1 MKEIS
6 QKIIAQNEEI
16 ELFRNSNPLSV
27 AKMLYDEALELVEA
41 TETAF
46 LTDDLTSIASEVA
59 DVFYLLVRFSELL
72 GLDIVEA
79 TEIKIKRNLLKYG
92 GQTSVPLARENWES
106 KGGDRLFFD
115 KLLDE

>member
-16 ELFRNSNPLSV
+16 ELFRSSSPLSV
-27 AKMLYDEALELVEA
+27 ARMLYDEALELVEA

-46 LTDDLTSIASEVA
+46 LTDDLTSVASEVA
-59 DVFYLLVRFSELL
+59 DVFYLLVRFAELL

-79 TEIKIKRNLLKYG
+79 TEIKIKRNELKYK
-92 GQTSVPLARENWES
+92 GQESVVLAREKWEEQ
-106 KGGDRLFFD
+106 GGDRLFFD
-115 KLLDE
+115 KLIDE